1 MSEPAVKSKEH
12 AKLRDRGRFAIPP
25 DLQPFLGR
33 SADVKEY
40 VILPTIRKFHESG
53 AQIRCIVG
61 PVGSGKTSAATWELC
76 YYLPQFLLEEY
87 GMRDTRWVVV
97 RNTYRELRD
106 TTMRTIFDW
115 FPWGTH
121 RKQENIYL
129 LRYPEGYTVEI
140 LFRSCDNPDDVKKFK
155 SLEITG
161 YWVDESIEV
170 ADEIKRML
178 KNRIGRYPQKCPVRF
193 GIETTNPPDV
203 EHSTY
208 TDFDW
213 SATGH
218 PGPISDRKPLPNH
231 AGFWQPP
238 GENNANLREGYYDD
252 LRNDY
257 RDQPDWIETYI
268 NGHPGVIVQGKLVY
282 NNFKKSAHVADE
294 PLVWSGGT
302 LYRGWDHSG
311 NTPACIVIQVPTAR
325 QAQVLREFHTDKMGI
340 EDFAKSVQTSC
351 NLAFPDA
358 KYQDWGDP
366 AGDNRFSKKGGGFTS
381 NTKLVR
387 EATGI
392 RVRPSDQ
399 NWTARKESVER
410 QLGHVDGLLIDPS
423 CTRLINGFIGGYHYK
438 EIGVT
443 GQYQDRP
450 EKNKYSHVHDA
461 LQYVMQKIFGNT
473 MDITEEESTKRRMA
487 QGAKDTDDPIRSFI
501 KGD

>member
-1 MSEPAVKSKEH
+1 MNKRAAKPKQHGAPRTGSRSTVMPGPARTD
-12 AKLRDRGRFAIPP
+12 ARP
-25 DLQPFLGR
+25 
-33 SADVKEY
+33 ADVKEY
-40 VILPTIRKFHESG
+40 AALPTLRTFHESG

-76 YYLPQFLLEEY
+76 YYLPRFLFEEY
-87 GMRDTRWVVV
+87 GMKDTRWVVV
-97 RNTYRELRD
+97 RNTYPELRD

-115 FPWGTH
+115 FPWGLH

-129 LRYPEGYTVEI
+129 LKYPEGYTVEV

-161 YWVDESIEV
+161 YWIDESIEV

-218 PGPISDRKPLPNH
+218 PGPVSDKKPLPNH
-231 AGFWQPP
+231 AGFWQPA
-238 GENNANLREGYYDD
+238 GENNANLREGYYAD
-252 LRNDY
+252 LQNDY
-257 RDQPDWIETYI
+257 RDNPDWIATYI
-268 NGHPGVIVQGKLVY
+268 KGEPGIIVEGRLVY
-282 NNFKKSAHVADE
+282 NNFRKDRHVAVG
-294 PLVWSGGT
+294 PVVWPGGM

-311 NTPACIVIQVPTAR
+311 NTPACVVVQVPTAR
-325 QAQVLREFHTDKMGI
+325 RAQVLKEFHTDRMGI
-340 EDFAKSVQTSC
+340 EDFAKTVQTSC
-351 NLAFPDA
+351 NLLFPDA
-358 KYQDWGDP
+358 KYEDWGDP
-366 AGDNRFSKKGGGFTS
+366 AGDNQFSKKGGGFTS
-381 NTKLVR
+381 NTQLVR

-392 RVRPSDQ
+392 RIRPSDQ
-399 NWTARKESVER
+399 NWTARKESVEK
-410 QLGHVDGLLIDPS
+410 QLGVIDGLIIDPS
-423 CTRLINGFIGGYHYK
+423 CIRLINGFVGGYHYK
-438 EIGVT
+438 EIGVS
-443 GQYQDRP
+443 GRYQEKP
-450 EKNKYSHVHDA
+450 EKNKFSHVHDA

-473 MDITEEESTKRRMA
+473 MDATEREGMRREMA
-487 QGAKDTDDPIRSFI
+487 EQVQSNTSIKDFL

>member
-1 MSEPAVKSKEH
+1 MAEPAEN
-12 AKLRDRGRFAIPP
+12 L
-25 DLQPFLGR
+25 
-33 SADVKEY
+33 KEY
-40 VILPTIRKFHESG
+40 HALPTLRKFHESP

-76 YYLPQFLLEEY
+76 YYLPQFLFEEY

-97 RNTYRELRD
+97 RNTYPELRD

-115 FPWGTH
+115 FSWGQH

-129 LRYPEGYTVEI
+129 LRYPEGYTAEI

-161 YWVDESIEV
+161 YWIDESIEV

-218 PGPISDRKPLPNH
+218 PGPVSDKKPLPNH
-231 AGFWQPP
+231 AGFWQPES
-238 GENNANLREGYYDD
+238 ENNANLRPGYYDD

-257 RDQPDWIETYI
+257 RDNQDWIATYI
-268 NGHPGVIVQGKLVY
+268 KGEPGIIIKGKLVY
-282 NNFKKSAHVADE
+282 NNFRKDPHVAVE
-294 PLVWSGGT
+294 PIVWSGGT
-302 LYRGWDHSG
+302 LYRGWDHTG
-311 NTPACIVIQVPTAR
+311 NTPACVVVQIPTAR

-340 EDFAKSVQTSC
+340 EDFAKMVQTSC
-351 NLAFPDA
+351 NIAFPSA
-358 KYQDWGDP
+358 KYADWGDP
-366 AGDNRFSKKGGGFTS
+366 AGDNQFSKKGGGFTS
-381 NTKLVR
+381 NTKLVQ

-392 RVRPSDQ
+392 RIKPSNQ
-399 NWTARKESVER
+399 NWMARKESVER
-410 QLGHVDGLLIDPS
+410 QLGAIDGLLIDPS
-423 CTRLINGFIGGYHYK
+423 CIRLINGFIGGYHYK
-438 EIGVT
+438 EIGVSGT
-443 GQYQDRP
+443 FQDKP
-450 EKNKYSHVHDA
+450 DKNKFSHVHDA
-461 LQYVMQKIFGNT
+461 LQYVMQKVFGNS
-473 MDITEEESTKRRMA
+473 MEPTEEEAMVRQMA
-487 QGAKDTDDPIRSFI
+487 DNAKDTDDPIRSFL
-501 KGD
+501 KEN

>member
-1 MSEPAVKSKEH
+1 MSDRSIEPEAH
-12 AKLRDRGRFAIPP
+12 AAARTRASLPVPP
-25 DLQPFLGR
+25 DLKLGGR

-40 VILPTIRKFHESG
+40 VVLPTLRKFHESA

-76 YYLPQFLLEEY
+76 YYLPQFLFEEY
-87 GMRDTRWVVV
+87 AMRDTRWVVV
-97 RNTYRELRD
+97 RNTYQELRD

-115 FPWGTH
+115 FPWGRH

-129 LRYPEGYTVEI
+129 LKYPEGFTVEI

-161 YWVDESIEV
+161 YWIDESIEV

-218 PGPISDRKPLPNH
+218 PGPVSENKKPLPNH

-238 GENNANLREGYYDD
+238 GENNANLRPGYYDD

-257 RDQPDWIETYI
+257 RDNKDWIETYI
-268 NGHPGVIVQGKLVY
+268 EGRPGVIVQGKLVY
-282 NNFKKSAHVADE
+282 NNFRKDHHVAAK
-294 PLVWSGGT
+294 PLVWAGGT

-311 NTPACIVIQVPTAR
+311 NTPACVVVQVPAAGR
-325 QAQVLREFHTDKMGI
+325 VHVMREFHTDKLGI
-340 EDFAKSVQTSC
+340 EDFAQMVQTSC
-351 NLAFPDA
+351 NLLFPNA
-358 KYQDWGDP
+358 QYQDWGDP
-366 AGDNRFSKKGGGFTS
+366 AGNNQFSKKGGGFTS
-381 NTKLVR
+381 NTQLVR

-392 RVRPSDQ
+392 RIRPSDQ
-399 NWTARKESVER
+399 NWVARKESVEK
-410 QLGHVDGLLIDPS
+410 QLGRIDGLLINPS
-423 CTRLINGFIGGYHYK
+423 CVRLINGFIGGYHYR

-443 GQYQDRP
+443 GQYGDKP

-461 LQYVMQKIFGNT
+461 LQYVMQKITGNT
-473 MDITEEESTKRRMA
+473 MEITEQEGLRRKMA
-487 QGAKDTDDPIRSFI
+487 KQAQARNPLNDFL